1 MSSEREDLTLAAA
14 SLHAL
19 MGCNLPVGLA
29 VLDTQLRYVQINE
42 LLARANG
49 LGVVE
54 HLGRSVREVL
64 PMAADRLEPL
74 LKAVLD
80 SGQGHIN
87 FRIAAEVPS
96 VPGEDSDWQASY
108 LPIKDAEGGVIG
120 VLVQAVN
127 HSLEGQARRLKEE
140 GEQRLRRVL
149 DSLFVFVGV
158 LSPDGVLQ
166 EANRAPLEAG
176 GISLDEVR
184 GKPFWD
190 TYWWS
195 HDAGLQDWLRD
206 GAQRAVAQGETLR
219 RDIEV
224 RMAGDSRMAIDF
236 MLAPLLDAEGH
247 VTHLIASGIDINAR
261 RASERALRDSE
272 DRYRRVFEGSTVGK
286 CLVGSDGAILV
297 ANQSMAQMF
306 GYAAEA
312 MVGMKV
318 HELVPQRQRAG
329 HLGLVRQFLQQPQRR
344 LMAQRQ
350 ELFALRRDGS
360 EFPVEIAL
368 NPLREGNDQQVL
380 ATISDVT
387 DRRAAQIE
395 IERALREKT
404 VLLNEVHHRVKNNL
418 QIISSLL
425 NLQARHAEPG
435 VKMALQDSQSRV
447 RAMALM
453 HQLLYERADF
463 SALELGPYL
472 RRLGVLLRDTYLGAG
487 SAVRLQIEAPE
498 TGLRIDLQRAI
509 PCGLLV
515 NELVSNSTKH
525 AFRGGAQGL
534 IEVRL
539 AAGAGGQMKV
549 EVSDDGVGLPE
560 GVHLGQG
567 GSLGFQLLPVL
578 AEQCRA
584 KLELRDRGGR
594 PGTHWCLL
602 LQLNGNSSGVHDA
615 GSA

>member
-1 MSSEREDLTLAAA
+1 MSSSERADLTLAAA
-14 SLHAL
+14 GLHAL
-19 MGCNLPVGLA
+19 MGCDLPVGLA
-29 VLDTQLRYVQINE
+29 VLDRHLRYVQINE

-49 LGVVE
+49 LGVAE

-64 PMAADRLEPL
+64 PRAADQLEPL
-74 LKAVLD
+74 LQAVLD
-80 SGQGHIN
+80 SGQGRAN
-87 FRIAAEVPS
+87 FRVAAEVPS
-96 VPGEDSDWQASY
+96 VPGEASDWQASY
-108 LPIKDAEGGVIG
+108 MPIKDAEGRVIG

-127 HSLEGQARRLKEE
+127 HSLELQAQRLKQD
-140 GEQRLRRVL
+140 GEQWLRRVL
-149 DSLFVFVGV
+149 DNLFVFVGV
-158 LSPDGVLQ
+158 LSPEGVLLV
-166 EANRAPLEAG
+166 ANRGPLEAG
-176 GISLDEVR
+176 GLQLEDVR
-184 GKPFWD
+184 GRFVWD
-190 TYWWS
+190 TYWWT
-195 HDAGLQDWLRD
+195 HDADQQQWLR
-206 GAQRAVAQGETLR
+206 GVVQRVAAGEVHR
-219 RDIEV
+219 SDVVI
-224 RMAGDSRMAIDF
+224 RMAGDSRMEADF
-236 MLAPLLDAEGH
+236 MLAPLRDAEGRI
-247 VTHLIASGIDINAR
+247 THLIASGIDIGSR
-261 RASERALRDSE
+261 RDSERALRDSE
-272 DRYRRVFEGSTVGK
+272 DRYRRVFEGSTMGK

-297 ANQSMAQMF
+297 ANPSMAQMF
-306 GYAAEA
+306 GYPAEA

-329 HLGLVRQFLQQPQRR
+329 HVGLVRQFLHQPQRR

-435 VKMALQDSQSRV
+435 VKVALQDSQNRV

-487 SAVRLQIEAPE
+487 SVVRLQIEAPE

-515 NELVSNSTKH
+515 NELVTNSIKH
-525 AFRGGAQGL
+525 AFRGGAPGL

-539 AAGAGGQMKV
+539 EADAGGRV
-549 EVSDDGVGLPE
+549 RLEVSDDGIGLPE

-584 KLELRDRGGR
+584 SLEQIDVGGR
-594 PGTHWCLL
+594 AGTRWCLL
-602 LQLNGNSSGVHDA
+602 LQLNSQGVQDA
-615 GSA
+615 GPA

>member
-1 MSSEREDLTLAAA
+1 MSSSERADLTLAAA
-14 SLHAL
+14 GLHAL
-19 MGCNLPVGLA
+19 MGCDLPVGLA
-29 VLDTQLRYVQINE
+29 VLDRHLRYVQINE
-42 LLARANG
+42 VLARANG
-49 LGVVE
+49 LSVAE
-54 HLGRSVREVL
+54 HLGRSVRDVL
-64 PMAADRLEPL
+64 PKAADQIEPL
-74 LKAVLD
+74 LQAVLD
-80 SGQGHIN
+80 SGQGRAN

-96 VPGEDSDWQASY
+96 VPGEASDWQASY
-108 LPIKDAEGGVIG
+108 LPIKDAGGRVIG

-127 HSLEGQARRLKEE
+127 HSLEGQARLIKEE

-158 LSPDGVLQ
+158 LSPEGVLQ

-176 GISLDEVR
+176 GVSLEEVR

-195 HDAGLQDWLRD
+195 HDPALQDWLRQ
-206 GAQRAVAQGETLR
+206 GAQRVVALGETLR
-219 RDIEV
+219 RDVEV
-224 RMAGDSRMAIDF
+224 RMVGDSRMAVDF
-236 MLAPLLDAEGH
+236 MLAPLHDTEGRL
-247 VTHLIASGIDINAR
+247 THLIASGIDINAR
-261 RASERALRDSE
+261 RASERALLDSD
-272 DRYRRVFEGSTVGK
+272 DRYRRVFEGSTMGK
-286 CLVGSDGAILV
+286 CLVGSDGTILV
-297 ANQSMAQMF
+297 ANPSMAQMF
-306 GYAAEA
+306 GYPAEA

-329 HLGLVRQFLQQPQRR
+329 HVGLVRQFLHQPQRR

-435 VKMALQDSQSRV
+435 VKVALQDSQNRV

-487 SAVRLQIEAPE
+487 SVVRLQIEAPE

-515 NELVSNSTKH
+515 NELVTNSIKH
-525 AFRGGAQGL
+525 AFRGGAPGL

-539 AAGAGGQMKV
+539 EADAGGRV
-549 EVSDDGVGLPE
+549 RLEVSDDGIGLPE

-584 KLELRDRGGR
+584 SLEQIDVGSRA
-594 PGTHWCLL
+594 GTRWCLL
-602 LQLNGNSSGVHDA
+602 LQLNSQGVQDA
-615 GSA
+615 GPA

>member
-1 MSSEREDLTLAAA
+1 MSSEQADLTLAAA

-19 MGCNLPVGLA
+19 MGCDLPVGLA
-29 VLDTQLRYVQINE
+29 VLDRQLRYVQIND

-49 LGVVE
+49 LGVAE

-64 PMAADRLEPL
+64 PKAADQLEPL

-80 SGQGHIN
+80 SGQGRAN
-87 FRIAAEVPS
+87 FRVAAEVPS
-96 VPGEDSDWQASY
+96 VPGEASDWQASY
-108 LPIKDAEGGVIG
+108 MPIKDAEGRVIG

-127 HSLEGQARRLKEE
+127 HSLELQAQRLKQD
-140 GEQRLRRVL
+140 GEQWLRRVL
-149 DSLFVFVGV
+149 DNLFVFVGV
-158 LSPDGVLQ
+158 LSPEGVLL
-166 EANRAPLEAG
+166 EANRGPLEAG
-176 GISLDEVR
+176 GLQLEDVR
-184 GKPFWD
+184 GRLVWD
-190 TYWWS
+190 TYWWT
-195 HDAGLQDWLRD
+195 HDADQQQWLR
-206 GAQRAVAQGETLR
+206 GVVQRAAAGEVHR
-219 RDIEV
+219 SDVVI
-224 RMAGDSRMAIDF
+224 RMAGDSRMEADF
-236 MLAPLLDAEGH
+236 MLAPLRDAAGRI
-247 VTHLIASGIDINAR
+247 THLIASGIDIGSR
-261 RASERALRDSE
+261 RDSERALRDSE
-272 DRYRRVFEGSTVGK
+272 DRYRRVFEGSTMGK
-286 CLVGSDGAILV
+286 CLVGSDGTILV
-297 ANQSMAQMF
+297 ANPSMAQMF
-306 GYAAEA
+306 GYPAEA

-329 HLGLVRQFLQQPQRR
+329 HVGLVRQFLHQPQRR

-425 NLQARHAEPG
+425 NLQARNAEPG
-435 VKMALQDSQSRV
+435 VKVALQDSQSRV

-463 SALELGPYL
+463 SALELGPYI
-472 RRLGVLLRDTYLGAG
+472 RRLGGLLRDTYLGAS
-487 SAVRLQIEAPE
+487 SAVHLQIDAPDA
-498 TGLRIDLQRAI
+498 GLRIDLQRAI

-515 NELVSNSTKH
+515 NELVTNSIKH
-525 AFRGGAQGL
+525 AFRGGMAGL
-534 IEVRL
+534 IVVSLTSDAEAQVRL
-539 AAGAGGQMKV
+539 D
-549 EVSDDGVGLPE
+549 VSDDGAGLPE
-560 GVHLGQG
+560 GVRPGDG
-567 GSLGFQLLPVL
+567 GGLGFQLLPVL

-584 KLELRDRGGR
+584 SLELLDGVDR
-594 PGTHWCLL
+594 PGTHWRLL
-602 LQLNGNSSGVHDA
+602 LKINPQGVQDA

>member
-1 MSSEREDLTLAAA
+1 MSSSERADLTLAAA
-14 SLHAL
+14 GLQAL
-19 MGCNLPVGLA
+19 MGCDLPMGLA
-29 VLDTQLRYVQINE
+29 VLDRHLRYVQINE

-49 LGVVE
+49 LGVAE

-64 PMAADRLEPL
+64 PKAADQLVPL
-74 LKAVLD
+74 LQAVLD
-80 SGQGHIN
+80 SGQGRAN
-87 FRIAAEVPS
+87 FRVAAEVPS
-96 VPGEDSDWQASY
+96 VPGEVSDWQASY
-108 LPIKDAEGGVIG
+108 MPIKDAEGRVIG

-127 HSLEGQARRLKEE
+127 HSLEGQARLIREE

-158 LSPDGVLQ
+158 LSPEGVLQ

-176 GISLDEVR
+176 GVSLEEVR

-195 HDAGLQDWLRD
+195 HDPDLQDWLRQS
-206 GAQRAVAQGETLR
+206 AQRAVALGETLR
-219 RDIEV
+219 RDVEV
-224 RMAGDSRMAIDF
+224 RMAGDSRMAVDF
-236 MLAPLLDAEGH
+236 MLAPLHDAEGRT
-247 VTHLIASGIDINAR
+247 THLIASGIDINTR

-272 DRYRRVFEGSTVGK
+272 DRYRRVFEGSTMGK

-297 ANQSMAQMF
+297 ANPSMAMMF
-306 GYAAEA
+306 GYSAEE
-312 MVGMKV
+312 MVGMTV
-318 HELVPQRQRAG
+318 HELVPQRQRSG
-329 HLGLVRQFLQQPQRR
+329 HVGLVRQFLRQPQRR

-387 DRRAAQIE
+387 DRRAAQME

-425 NLQARHAEPG
+425 NLQARNAEPG
-435 VKMALQDSQSRV
+435 VKVALQDSQSRV

-463 SALELGPYL
+463 SALELGPYI
-472 RRLGVLLRDTYLGAG
+472 RRLGGLLRDTYLGAG
-487 SAVRLQIEAPE
+487 STVRLQIVAPDA
-498 TGLRIDLQRAI
+498 GLRIDLQRAI

-515 NELVSNSTKH
+515 NELVTNSIKH
-525 AFRGGAQGL
+525 AFPGGVAGQIVVELTDDGSGQVQL
-534 IEVRL
+534 DVGDD
-539 AAGAGGQMKV
+539 GAGL
-549 EVSDDGVGLPE
+549 SE
-560 GVHLGQG
+560 GVEPGQG
-567 GSLGFQLLPVL
+567 GGLGFQLLPVL

-584 KLELRDRGGR
+584 KLELLDSGGR
-594 PGTHWCLL
+594 RGTHWRLL
-602 LQLNGNSSGVHDA
+602 LQINRA
-615 GSA
+615 C